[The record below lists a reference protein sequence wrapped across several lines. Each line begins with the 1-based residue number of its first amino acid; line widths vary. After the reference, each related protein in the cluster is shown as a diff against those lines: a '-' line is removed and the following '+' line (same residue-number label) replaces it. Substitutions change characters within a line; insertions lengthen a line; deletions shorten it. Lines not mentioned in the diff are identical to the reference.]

1 MEFFFN
7 TSLEL
12 NESEQIDA
20 DTTIEEQIEEQIE
33 EEEIEKAD
41 EEDEV
46 KTFEEILIENDIDI
60 ELPDY
65 VKALIL

>member
-1 MEFFFN
+1 MNLDGINERK
-7 TSLEL
+7 LEI
-12 NESEQIDA
+12 NK
-20 DTTIEEQIEEQIE
+20 TIEEQIEEQIE

-46 KTFEEILIENDIDI
+46 KTLEEILIENDIDT

-65 VKALIL
+65 IKNLIL